1 MLADIAAVAPRA
13 SWSSFFR
20 HPTFSAVENQFL
32 HIFLSRIPR
41 GGSRIRE
48 SRTYG
53 FERGAHSNMRPYR
66 DPYLTHVLLERD
78 DLGDLDEFRRIP
90 SAVAGRGQRDSVRTR
105 GKLFAEHDHT
115 IEDIDVLRSGLH

>member
-1 MLADIAAVAPRA
+1 VLG
-13 SWSSFFR
+13 SGFFR
-20 HPTFSAVENQFL
+20 PSGTGLRKRFVVVTNEVTRLRVSNT
-32 HIFLSRIPR
+32 R
-41 GGSRIRE
+41 GGSCIRE